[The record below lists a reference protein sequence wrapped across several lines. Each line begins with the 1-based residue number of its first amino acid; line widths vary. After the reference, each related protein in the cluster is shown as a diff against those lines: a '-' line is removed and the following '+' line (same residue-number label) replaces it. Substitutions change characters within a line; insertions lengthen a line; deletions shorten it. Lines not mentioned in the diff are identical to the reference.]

1 MVAMSK
7 GKRDHL
13 KPFGT
18 TLPESLIEDLK
29 REVLILKR
37 TNPRVTI
44 ASIVEQSVREFIRHN
59 ETEREKVL

>member
-1 MVAMSK
+1 MRRILPTK
-7 GKRDHL
+7 L

-18 TLPESLIEDLK
+18 TLPEDLIEDLK
-29 REVLILKR
+29 REVLVLKR

-59 ETEREKVL
+59 ETEREKVI

>member
-1 MVAMSK
+1 MVDMR
-7 GKRDHL
+7 KRPGIKL

-18 TLPESLIEDLK
+18 TLPEDLIEDLQ
-29 REVLILKR
+29 REVLALKR

-59 ETEREKVL
+59 ETEREKD